1 MKSFIIQK
9 SIFLFPFLLI
19 LLSCDRDVYY
29 EAAHSVVNNS
39 SKTLRIY
46 SMKRGDTVHNKLVE
60 PESEWI
66 ALQGYVDDHNND
78 PTRLFSAFQGVDS
91 VVIFESNT
99 MQLLETYYDES
110 LFPMK
115 ENPGHNV
122 YDKEDHLHE
131 VHEPEKRGE
140 YGFYIFR
147 FVLEDKH
154 LDEK

>member
-1 MKSFIIQK
+1 MKNLICSKSFFI
-9 SIFLFPFLLI
+9 LPLLLI

-29 EAAHSVVNNS
+29 EAAHSIVNNS
-39 SKTLRIY
+39 SKTLHLYGMRL
-46 SMKRGDTVHNKLVE
+46 GDTIRNKVIE
-60 PESEWI
+60 PESEWV
-66 ALQGYVDDHNND
+66 AFQGFIDGQIND
-78 PTRLFSAFQGVDS
+78 PTDFYSAFQGVDS

-115 ENPGHNV
+115 ENPEHDLF
-122 YDKEDHLHE
+122 DKEDHLHE
-131 VHEPEKRGE
+131 VQEGNKRGE

-154 LDEK
+154 FDAK